1 MKNLAPT
8 TWIKIAVSIT
18 AVIAVVVRL
27 IWPNIKID
35 AVAFGLFVVAV
46 LPWLS
51 SILESAKFPGGWE
64 VKFRD
69 LQKAASQVTAGAE
82 STSTATAEP
91 SFVSIAN
98 QDPNLALVGL
108 RIEIEKR
115 LREMAARYGLPERQ
129 PLNRIFHE
137 LRRREIL
144 DPQALEGLDELII
157 AGNHAAHGAVVQTSV
172 AQWAI
177 EYGPKVLAVLDDR
190 LRP

>member
-1 MKNLAPT
+1 MKNLAST

-18 AVIAVVVRL
+18 AVIAVVARL

-82 STSTATAEP
+82 STSTVTVEP

-115 LREMAARYGLPERQ
+115 LREMAAKYGLPERQ
-129 PLNRIFHE
+129 PLNRIFQE
-137 LRRREIL
+137 LRRREIFDL
-144 DPQALEGLDELII
+144 QALEGLDELII
-157 AGNHAAHGAVVQTSV
+157 AGNHAAHGAVVQNSV

-177 EYGPKVLAVLDDR
+177 EYGPKVLAVLDDH
-190 LRP
+190 LKP